1 LKGAVASGELER
13 STMLCSWVNQLFRLG
28 HCQKPTVS
36 LPEDMSATNIH
47 MWTTTGVWEHGVFAA
62 MGKHQVEDQIFKC
75 WRMNSCPIFKH
86 LGKPVAAHAMG

>member
-1 LKGAVASGELER
+1 MWKDHPTTPQLKQFFERRQKLKGAVASGELER

-36 LPEDMSATNIH
+36 LPEDMSTTKIH

-62 MGKHQVEDQIFKC
+62 ENIRLKLMSHI
-75 WRMNSCPIFKH
+75 
-86 LGKPVAAHAMG
+86 